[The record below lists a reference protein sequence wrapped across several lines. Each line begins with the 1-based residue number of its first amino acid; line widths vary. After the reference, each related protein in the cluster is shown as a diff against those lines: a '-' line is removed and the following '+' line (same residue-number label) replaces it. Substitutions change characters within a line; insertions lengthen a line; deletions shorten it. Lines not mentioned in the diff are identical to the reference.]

1 MGALDNFLKILQLNE
16 EDEDGEYYDD
26 DYYDDEDEI
35 AEPAPR
41 KKAAV
46 VKESNISLIS
56 VSLNF
61 WWRLPKSVS
70 VINCWLQ
77 VQLPVLCL

>member
-35 AEPAPR
+35 TEPAPR
-41 KKAAV
+41 K
-46 VKESNISLIS
+46 
-56 VSLNF
+56 
-61 WWRLPKSVS
+61 RR
-70 VINCWLQ
+70 
-77 VQLPVLCL
+77 QL